1 VRQLYN
7 QKYLETNGNNRTKA
21 NLALGRV
28 RVRVHKFAVPEA
40 NKKRH
45 TTA

>member
-28 RVRVHKFAVPEA
+28 RVHKFAVPEA